1 MEIDTIVVGN
11 LARQLACRSKCLD
24 GLTCGKTLLIILF
37 IISTVLGTRL
47 LSTELG
53 TKLFWSFF
61 KRLKL
66 RLPDLPSSSWV

>member
-37 IISTVLGTRL
+37 IISTVL
-47 LSTELG
+47 ELG

>member
-1 MEIDTIVVGN
+1 MEIDTIVVDN

-24 GLTCGKTLLIILF
+24 GLTYGKTLLIILF
-37 IISTVLGTRL
+37 IISTVL
-47 LSTELG
+47 ELG

-66 RLPDLPSSSWV
+66 RLPHLPSSSWV